1 MAYWIVNDNREP
13 IIIHHSKICYPS
25 AIYQD
30 LVERV
35 DTSYPGIVTQWT
47 EGIYY
52 IEDGVHRIA
61 KLQQKGIFE
70 SLFYVVTKE
79 ESYNGMLH
87 LVDDDGNPSVFL
99 DEENLCG
106 PLSIEREDGK
116 WTVTYKDRVV
126 VLDALK

>member
-13 IIIHHSKICYPS
+13 ILIHHSKICYPS

-30 LVERV
+30 KVESV
-35 DTSYPGIVTQWT
+35 DSSYPGIVTQWT

-61 KLQQKGIFE
+61 KLQQNGIFE

-79 ESYNGMLH
+79 ESYTGMLH

>member
-13 IIIHHSKICYPS
+13 TLIHHSKICYPS
-25 AIYQD
+25 IIYQD
-30 LVERV
+30 MVEKV
-35 DTSYPGIVTQWT
+35 DSSYPGIVMQWT
-47 EGIYY
+47 DEIYY
-52 IEDGVHRIA
+52 IQDGVHRIA
-61 KLQQKGIFE
+61 KLQQNGIFE

-79 ESYNGMLH
+79 ESYTGMLH

-116 WTVTYKDRVV
+116 WTVTYNDRVV
-126 VLDALK
+126 VHDALK

>member
-1 MAYWIVNDNREP
+1 MTHWIVNDNREP
-13 IIIHHSKICYPS
+13 ILIHHSKICYPS
-25 AIYQD
+25 TRRQD
-30 LVERV
+30 IVERV

-47 EGIYY
+47 DEIYY

-61 KLQQKGIFE
+61 KLLQNGIFE

-79 ESYNGMLH
+79 ESYTGMLH

-116 WTVTYKDRVV
+116 WTVTYNDRVV
-126 VLDALK
+126 VHVAL

>member
-13 IIIHHSKICYPS
+13 ILIHHSKICYPP

-35 DTSYPGIVTQWT
+35 DTFYPGIVTQWT
-47 EGIYY
+47 DEIYH
-52 IEDGVHRIA
+52 IQDGVHRIA

-70 SLFYVVTKE
+70 SLFYVVTQE
-79 ESYNGMLH
+79 ESCNGMLH
-87 LVDDDGNPSVFL
+87 LVDDDGNPSVLL
-99 DEENLCG
+99 DEENLYG

-116 WTVTYKDRVV
+116 WTVTYNDRVV
-126 VLDALK
+126 VHDALK

>member
-13 IIIHHSKICYPS
+13 ILIHHSKICYPS
-25 AIYQD
+25 IIYQEM
-30 LVERV
+30 VERV
-35 DTSYPGIVTQWT
+35 DNSYPGIVMQWT
-47 EGIYY
+47 DEIYY
-52 IEDGVHRIA
+52 IQDGVHRIA
-61 KLQQKGIFE
+61 KLQQNGIFE

-79 ESYNGMLH
+79 ESYTGMLH

-116 WTVTYKDRVV
+116 WTVTYNNRVV
-126 VLDALK
+126 VHDALK

>member
-61 KLQQKGIFE
+61 KLQQNGIFE

>member
-13 IIIHHSKICYPS
+13 ILIHHSKICYPS
-25 AIYQD
+25 TRRQD
-30 LVERV
+30 IVERV

-47 EGIYY
+47 DEIYY
-52 IEDGVHRIA
+52 IQDGVHRIA
-61 KLQQKGIFE
+61 NLQQNGIFE

-116 WTVTYKDRVV
+116 WTVTYNDRVV